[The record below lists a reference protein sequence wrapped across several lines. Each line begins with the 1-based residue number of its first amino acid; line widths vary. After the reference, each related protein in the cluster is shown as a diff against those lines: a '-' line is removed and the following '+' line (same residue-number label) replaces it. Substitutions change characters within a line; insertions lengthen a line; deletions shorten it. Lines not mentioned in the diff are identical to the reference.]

1 VRRRA
6 QARARACA
14 ADPAERARA
23 QLRLDNGARVRVNM
37 FIVHDVPIAVN
48 LPPKKPG
55 GASPR
60 RYQWTAVTRAQ
71 CKKGCQVRGWAR
83 GGVLE
88 RPAPDGMRE
97 RPGARG
103 CARAAARGRACAACV
118 RRGGGGA
125 AVSGAAP
132 AAREAAAHAHLR

>member
-1 VRRRA
+1 V
-6 QARARACA
+6 
-14 ADPAERARA
+14 RARA

-55 GASPR
+55 GAAPR

-71 CKKGCQVRGWAR
+71 CKKGCQVRGRAR

-88 RPAPDGMRE
+88 RPRA
-97 RPGARG
+97 GARDT
-103 CARAAARGRACAACV
+103 ARGRRGRGRAA
-118 RRGGGGA
+118 GSGSASA
-125 AVSGAAP
+125 ARKAAP
-132 AAREAAAHAHLR
+132 CAFAPTLRLKGSP